1 MYWKGEG
8 VEVDMKK
15 AVYHYEKAAIGGHPL
30 ARYDVAVIEEEKGHA
45 QRAVKHYVIAA
56 KLGDKESMKALWTYY
71 SFGHISKKELEA
83 VVRSH
88 QAAVDEMKSP
98 QREAAYKALDLAGL
112 IHAGSVQK
120 KKNGRRGK
128 KVRWE

>member
-1 MYWKGEG
+1 
-8 VEVDMKK
+8 
-15 AVYHYEKAAIGGHPL
+15 
-30 ARYDVAVIEEEKGHA
+30 
-45 QRAVKHYVIAA
+45 
-56 KLGDKESMKALWTYY
+56 
-71 SFGHISKKELEA
+71 
-83 VVRSH
+83 
-88 QAAVDEMKSP
+88 MKSP